1 MIPVKTYSYRR
12 IGCQNYKRLT
22 NWLVI
27 RMFKHICTLYMNTWE
42 DIKRDV
48 ERVSSL
54 QEWFVQSADATFI
67 AVSTLKMFDLLQQ
80 LSFKTFDVI

>member
-1 MIPVKTYSYRR
+1 
-12 IGCQNYKRLT
+12 
-22 NWLVI
+22 
-27 RMFKHICTLYMNTWE
+27 MFKHICTLYMNTWR
-42 DIKRDV
+42 DIKIDV

-80 LSFKTFDVI
+80 LSFRTFDVI

>member
-1 MIPVKTYSYRR
+1 
-12 IGCQNYKRLT
+12 
-22 NWLVI
+22 
-27 RMFKHICTLYMNTWE
+27 MFKHICTLYMNTWE

-67 AVSTLKMFDLLQQ
+67 AVSTLIWPLKMFDLLQQ
-80 LSFKTFDVI
+80 LSFRTFDVI

>member
-1 MIPVKTYSYRR
+1 
-12 IGCQNYKRLT
+12 
-22 NWLVI
+22 
-27 RMFKHICTLYMNTWE
+27 MFKHICTLYMNTWE

-80 LSFKTFDVI
+80 LSFRTFDVI